1 MISRIAAFGAVMF
14 AALLLQTV
22 VAPTFAVGG
31 WRADLL
37 LVTVVGFALADGP
50 ATGARYGFTA
60 GLAADLLS
68 GGSALVGLTALV
80 FLLIGDGVGRLRPYL
95 SGTERAGEAATG
107 AVAGAV
113 GFGISMALS
122 MLLDVRQLGAQTLL
136 EGIVATAAWTALLT
150 VVLSRPLA
158 ALSRRFSG
166 GGDLAGAPTGPSK
179 RAW

>member
-1 MISRIAAFGAVMF
+1 MTSRIAMMAAVMF

-22 VAPTFAVGG
+22 VAPTFSVGG

-37 LVTVVGFALADGP
+37 LVTVVGFALSDGP

-68 GGSALVGLTALV
+68 GGSALVGISALV
-80 FLLIGDGVGRLRPYL
+80 FLLIGDGIGRVRPYL
-95 SGTERAGEAATG
+95 SGTERVGEAALG
-107 AVAGAV
+107 AIAGGV
-113 GFGISMALS
+113 GFGLSTALA
-122 MLLDVRQLGAQTLL
+122 MLLDVRQLGAPALL
-136 EGIVATAAWTALLT
+136 QGIVATAAWTSLLS
-150 VVLSRPLA
+150 VLLCRPLG

-166 GGDLAGAPTGPSK
+166 GGELAGSPTAPSK

>member
-1 MISRIAAFGAVMF
+1 MTSRIAVMGAVMF
-14 AALLLQTV
+14 VAVLLQTV

-68 GGSALVGLTALV
+68 GGSALVGLSALV
-80 FLLIGDGVGRLRPYL
+80 FLLIGDGLGRLRPYL
-95 SGTERAGEAATG
+95 AGTERVGEAALG
-107 AVAGAV
+107 AIAGAV
-113 GFGISMALS
+113 GFGLSTALS
-122 MLLDVRQLGAQTLL
+122 MLLDVRQLGAPTLL
-136 EGIVATAAWTALLT
+136 QGIVATALWTGLLSALLT
-150 VVLSRPLA
+150 RPLTT
-158 ALSRRFSG
+158 LSRRFPG
-166 GGDLAGAPTGPSK
+166 GGELAAGPTAPSK